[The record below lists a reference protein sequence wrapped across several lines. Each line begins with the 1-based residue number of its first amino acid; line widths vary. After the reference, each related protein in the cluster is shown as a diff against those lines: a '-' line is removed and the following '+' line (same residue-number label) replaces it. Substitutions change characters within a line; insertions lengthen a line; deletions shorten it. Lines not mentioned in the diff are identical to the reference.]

1 MCIRDRSGDVDA
13 SIIDETAGLG
23 YMGANKDKVKLVGG
37 DLTSEELG
45 FAFPNG
51 SSLVS
56 VVNAGL
62 AEMKANGK
70 LDEINAKYFSPDF
83 SVTYDDIA
91 ECDPQIPVEYLPDD
105 CELDS

>member
-1 MCIRDRSGDVDA
+1 
-13 SIIDETAGLG
+13 
-23 YMGANKDKVKLVGG
+23 MGANKDKVKLVGG

-70 LDEINAKYFSPDF
+70 LDEINARYFSPDF

-91 ECDPQIPVEYLPDD
+91 ECDAQIPAEYLPDD